1 MARPAEPATAPP
13 PEEWS
18 TWRYRDLVEL
28 LAPRLAPGASL
39 VDLGAGTGNTLAF
52 LRDTLALGSLLAV
65 EQDPARAALA
75 AHHLGCPA
83 LVASVL
89 DAAAFAPHRGRF
101 DVAVAGDL
109 IHHLVGTS
117 RGDSLARARAA
128 LELARDLVRPG
139 GWLALLEPTFRPRTV
154 ATLALHLKRAVAR
167 HRTRRLELGP
177 RWLNLGPPAVC
188 LHTADD
194 LRRLLETLPGV
205 EIVAAARHE
214 RFSPWPLRRGRAT
227 FLARRA

>member
-1 MARPAEPATAPP
+1 MARAAEPAAPPP

-18 TWRYRDLVEL
+18 TWRYRDLVAL
-28 LAPRLAPGASL
+28 LAPRLPAGASL

-52 LRDTLALGSLLAV
+52 LRDALALGPLLAV

-75 AHHLGCPA
+75 EVRLGCPTLA
-83 LVASVL
+83 ASVL
-89 DAAAFAPHRGRF
+89 DPAAFPPHRGRF

-109 IHHLVGTS
+109 LHHLVGTS
-117 RGDSLARARAA
+117 RRDSRAQARAA

-139 GWLALLEPTFRPRTV
+139 GWLALLEPTFRPRAV

-167 HRTRRLELGP
+167 RRTLRLELGP
-177 RWLNLGPPAVC
+177 AWLNPGPPVVC

-194 LRRLLETLPGV
+194 LRRLLGALPGV
-205 EIVAAARHE
+205 EIVAEARHE
-214 RFSPWPLRRGRAT
+214 RYSPWPLRRGRVT
-227 FLARRA
+227 LLARRA